1 MYRTI
6 LKEIGV
12 NAGSV
17 DYLFDSDGGDD
28 DDNNFSLL
36 DSSSDEESTARKEST
51 TTNNNTDKLVTPQQQ
66 QQQQHRSS
74 DKISSVSK
82 LQFFTLSDNDGS
94 SSDESLL
101 HEWANEWQH
110 EPALNA
116 IVGSAVK
123 EAAKNA
129 PEEVEE
135 DKQPSASPSS
145 IPEWKEKLQSTQI
158 QQQQLQQQFLH
169 LQETQRRS
177 SPSHTTVASSTVSPP
192 PNTTKSRIEDQNGI
206 HETPLQVDSALSVG
220 SSIENYDP
228 IQPPVTVA
236 VAESDAPTTTEVISN
251 SSSPVLQQIDERNT
265 ELEKNW
271 AEQQVEAAQLQN
283 KLKTLKLQFKDE
295 QRVWK
300 EDKSLLFS
308 PVRGHATAENKN
320 KSDSTDKSTATVKA
334 TGIKSPAKRNV
345 YPSSLPGP
353 TTPSSLSKTPACSS
367 KKKASSATKQVAMM
381 QPDDHHS
388 NMNEDDPKDLIGE
401 KQRLQQLVDEYK
413 AKLEQKESD
422 LDALETK
429 YGTEKQEWESLSK
442 KNQQA
447 QDELAQDLENA
458 KQKLQDQVTVNQDLR
473 EELQELKSSGWK
485 DQLEAAQ
492 TKINDA
498 VEQQARKEEEFQAK
512 IQALDGK
519 HEAEREQWQKQLSEY
534 EDRLEENTC
543 LWEEHLQ
550 VEKDRYK
557 ELQEKHERE
566 IMEWEALLEKE
577 MEDAQ
582 ANDMIKNFDEV
593 LPPSSSSI
601 VRSNDASLDYSSV
614 QDKSQTSESMERID
628 CLLEELGRMGDE
640 REAVL
645 KDITAKEK
653 GQSNHLSTN
662 DDEGINTEDN
672 EDGEVPKPVES
683 PPGSI
688 AGVDDDHHR
697 SNTGRGTDD
706 SAMLDQTLNL
716 LHNLRDM
723 MENDGNVFDQEA
735 SVLETLENLSGLMQD
750 ESGRARSIVLSP
762 GRNLSAMSDAF
773 SQDDEH
779 ENEMTPASP
788 VKLASDSLDPWPALV
803 AELRSRIAFLEHDR
817 AEVIRVTELIMQK
830 DRESHKLKLEAAV
843 ATAIREVEEKLHQC
857 QLETANTIRGLYRGL
872 CPTCQSQVKQSLQ
885 L

>member
-36 DSSSDEESTARKEST
+36 DSFSDEESTARKEST
-51 TTNNNTDKLVTPQQQ
+51 TTGNNTDNAVTPQQKQ
-66 QQQQHRSS
+66 QQKQHPSS
-74 DKISSVSK
+74 SKINSVSK
-82 LQFFTLSDNDGS
+82 LQFFTLSDNEGS

-101 HEWANEWQH
+101 HEWANEWQQGS
-110 EPALNA
+110 EQND
-116 IVGSAVK
+116 IVSSAVK
-123 EAAKNA
+123 GAKKDS
-129 PEEVEE
+129 PQEVDEE
-135 DKQPSASPSS
+135 KQSS
-145 IPEWKEKLQSTQI
+145 GSTSSSVPEWKVKLQVTQI

-177 SPSHTTVASSTVSPP
+177 SPSHTTVASSSLSPSP
-192 PNTTKSRIEDQNGI
+192 KMTNSNDEGPNVTET
-206 HETPLQVDSALSVG
+206 HETPLQVESNLSVG

-228 IQPPVTVA
+228 IQPPVTVT
-236 VAESDAPTTTEVISN
+236 VPESDVPATATTTTTTKSN

-271 AEQQVEAAQLQN
+271 VEQQVEAAQLQN
-283 KLKTLKLQFKDE
+283 KLKALKMQFKNE
-295 QRVWK
+295 QQVWK

-308 PVRGHATAENKN
+308 PVRGHATAANENKSESA
-320 KSDSTDKSTATVKA
+320 KKATVDVKA
-334 TGIKSPAKRNV
+334 AGIKSPAKRHV

-353 TTPSSLSKTPACSS
+353 NTPSSSS
-367 KKKASSATKQVAMM
+367 KAPARVLTGKASSTTQLVDGAETIGGDQEK
-381 QPDDHHS
+381 HH
-388 NMNEDDPKDLIGE
+388 L
-401 KQRLQQLVDEYK
+401 QRLVDEYK
-413 AKLEQKESD
+413 EKLRQQESD
-422 LDALETK
+422 LDALQTK
-429 YGTEKQEWESLSK
+429 YDMEKQEWECRSK
-442 KNQQA
+442 KHQQA
-447 QDELAQDLENA
+447 QDELAQDLEETRL
-458 KQKLQDQVTVNQDLR
+458 KLQDEVAVNKDLR
-473 EELQELKSSGWK
+473 AELEDLKSNGWK

-492 TKINDA
+492 NQIKTA
-498 VEQQARKEEEFQAK
+498 VEKQAQKAEEFQAQ

-519 HEAEREQWQKQLSEY
+519 HEAERQQWQKQLSEY

-543 LWEEHLQ
+543 MWEEHLQ

-557 ELQEKHERE
+557 ELEEKHERE

-577 MEDAQ
+577 MGDAQ
-582 ANDMIKNFDEV
+582 ANDNGNN
-593 LPPSSSSI
+593 PPSPGPKFE
-601 VRSNDASLDYSSV
+601 SNDASLDYSSV

-645 KDITAKEK
+645 KDITANEK
-653 GQSNHLSTN
+653 DQSQHIATK
-662 DDEGINTEDN
+662 DDEGTNIEYE

-683 PPGSI
+683 PPGST
-688 AGVDDDHHR
+688 AGVDEDHR
-697 SNTGRGTDD
+697 RNIVGSGTDD
-706 SAMLDQTLNL
+706 SALLDQTLTL

-773 SQDDEH
+773 SQDEEH
-779 ENEMTPASP
+779 EHEMSQSSRIKVAS
-788 VKLASDSLDPWPALV
+788 ASLDPWPALV

-817 AEVIRVTELIMQK
+817 AEVARVTELIMQK

-857 QLETANTIRGLYRGL
+857 QLETANTIRGLYCGL